1 MPTSDTA
8 KPATALFGEPASNFE
23 QLGGRLVH
31 LDTRDTTLIQARRL
45 CRLYAL
51 TYATATTMAQL
62 AYGVAR

>member
-1 MPTSDTA
+1 MLIQDAA
-8 KPATALFGEPASNFE
+8 KPATAIDGEPALKIE
-23 QLGGRLVH
+23 LLAGVLVH
-31 LDTRDTTLIQARRL
+31 LDTRETTLIQARRL